1 MENERRQLEGE
12 IFHRLVQQYWL
23 GLPVEKLSRLANSP
37 ELSQWWSNYLDYD
50 FKLDGFATFPEMT
63 LTAPVGN
70 HKLTAKYDLVAVGA
84 DKVIIFDWKT
94 YQKKPKETNLAV
106 CYQTRVYRSL
116 MVKAGGCL
124 NSQKPFEPEQIE
136 MMYWLANFPDQPIQ
150 YPYSSIQSKRDWQH
164 MTQVISRIETTR
176 DFSVT
181 PDEKKCNYCM
191 YRSYCDRGISA
202 PELDDYEQEPQLEM
216 SALTLDGI
224 QEIEF

>member
-1 MENERRQLEGE
+1 LHDFSDCERRFYLRYIEQLAWPAVESEPVMENERRQLEGE

-124 NSQKPFEPEQIE
+124 SP
-136 MMYWLANFPDQPIQ
+136 
-150 YPYSSIQSKRDWQH
+150 SSLNRSK
-164 MTQVISRIETTR
+164 
-176 DFSVT
+176 
-181 PDEKKCNYCM
+181 
-191 YRSYCDRGISA
+191 
-202 PELDDYEQEPQLEM
+202 
-216 SALTLDGI
+216 
-224 QEIEF
+224 

>member
-1 MENERRQLEGE
+1 
-12 IFHRLVQQYWL
+12 
-23 GLPVEKLSRLANSP
+23 
-37 ELSQWWSNYLDYD
+37 
-50 FKLDGFATFPEMT
+50 
-63 LTAPVGN
+63 
-70 HKLTAKYDLVAVGA
+70 
-84 DKVIIFDWKT
+84 
-94 YQKKPKETNLAV
+94 
-106 CYQTRVYRSL
+106 
-116 MVKAGGCL
+116 
-124 NSQKPFEPEQIE
+124 